1 VSSRAAERVGRWL
14 ETLPR
19 TGIEIFRIMMS
30 HPSIPKVLLLAN
42 DLVPTHAVRQAIRR
56 GGLTV
61 TLEQVSTRDDLY
73 SRFSSGSADLIL
85 AATTGMRGVQTGE
98 ILEMA
103 RNESS
108 PVPIVL
114 LGLDADER
122 NVPRTWRDGVSD
134 FLLVS
139 QLDRL
144 PSVIERVLLK
154 QRDLHVNAHLKGE
167 LDRAA
172 ETLRENQKLITLG
185 RLTASI
191 AHEINNPLESLTNL
205 FYLMQVD
212 GLAAEK
218 RDEYLRMAQREL
230 NRVVQISKQTLTFSR
245 ETTVPMRVQLS
256 DLMEE
261 VLMLFSRRIAD
272 KRLHVSR
279 QYESSESVTVFPGE
293 LRQVLSNLV
302 ANAIEATEAE
312 GALTIRIR
320 SARKWSDEGVHGV
333 RLSVADSGSGMSAAI
348 RRRLGEPFFTTKGHH
363 GTGLG
368 LWVTRSILN
377 RYGGNLQLRSSVDA
391 VRHGTVFSL
400 FLPTNMRPQAVQ
412 LRAGEEPSRMASSR
426 ETPTADAWESKDHGV
441 PRRDPNQR
449 ASGT

>member
-1 VSSRAAERVGRWL
+1 
-14 ETLPR
+14 
-19 TGIEIFRIMMS
+19 
-30 HPSIPKVLLLAN
+30 
-42 DLVPTHAVRQAIRR
+42 
-56 GGLTV
+56 
-61 TLEQVSTRDDLY
+61 
-73 SRFSSGSADLIL
+73 
-85 AATTGMRGVQTGE
+85 
-98 ILEMA
+98 
-103 RNESS
+103 
-108 PVPIVL
+108 
-114 LGLDADER
+114 
-122 NVPRTWRDGVSD
+122 
-134 FLLVS
+134 
-139 QLDRL
+139 
-144 PSVIERVLLK
+144 
-154 QRDLHVNAHLKGE
+154 VNAHLKGE

-333 RLSVADSGSGMSAAI
+333 RLSVADSGTGMSAAI